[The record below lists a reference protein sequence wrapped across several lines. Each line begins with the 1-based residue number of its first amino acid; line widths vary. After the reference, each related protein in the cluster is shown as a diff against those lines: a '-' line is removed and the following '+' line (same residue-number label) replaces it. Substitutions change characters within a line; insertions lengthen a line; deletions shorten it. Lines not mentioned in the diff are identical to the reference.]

1 MLVDKIVPNQTYN
14 IQLCKIEILEF
25 SDVMWKRSI
34 DDVEIIV
41 YLFSLGPLPS
51 TFNDFWRM
59 VWEKN
64 CSSVVML
71 TNLQER
77 HKVLGFR
84 FFIFLRM
91 NAIFWKNYILQ
102 ENQSYLFRCLRYN
115 DRLFYFYCPSL
126 TQSRYF
132 KLAGFFLTVRTCV
145 NVELFFFCWGRVVM
159 SWFMPQVNVLVW
171 VVQCHV
177 FNIINAYNIIITV
190 VYSTSPSCNPNYN
203 WKQNYKHSL
212 FVRLVEMS

>member
-1 MLVDKIVPNQTYN
+1 MKSVIWFLAAMLVDKIVPNQTYN

-91 NAIFWKNYILQ
+91 NAIFWKTIYYRRINRI
-102 ENQSYLFRCLRYN
+102 YLFDVFATMIVC
-115 DRLFYFYCPSL
+115 FIF
-126 TQSRYF
+126 
-132 KLAGFFLTVRTCV
+132 TVH
-145 NVELFFFCWGRVVM
+145 L
-159 SWFMPQVNVLVW
+159 
-171 VVQCHV
+171 
-177 FNIINAYNIIITV
+177 
-190 VYSTSPSCNPNYN
+190 
-203 WKQNYKHSL
+203 
-212 FVRLVEMS
+212 